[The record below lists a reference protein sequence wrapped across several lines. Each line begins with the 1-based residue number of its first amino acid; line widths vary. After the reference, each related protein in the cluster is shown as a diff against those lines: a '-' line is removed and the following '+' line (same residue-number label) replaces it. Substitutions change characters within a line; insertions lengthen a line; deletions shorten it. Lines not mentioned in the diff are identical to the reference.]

1 MTAGEARAE
10 IARKWGAWGAL
21 MHPAVGLVQ
30 GCERVGCITRP
41 TEGMF
46 QRDEGGADKP
56 ITLPAGNDD
65 LNPPLFPPAASP
77 LFLLLRGALRA
88 MRSSFRRGGGGST
101 DVQAARCGAG
111 VK

>member
-10 IARKWGAWGAL
+10 IARKGGAWGAL

-30 GCERVGCITRP
+30 GCGRVGCITRP

-46 QRDEGGADKP
+46 QRDEGGADITP

-65 LNPPLFPPAASP
+65 LNPPLFPPAASLP
-77 LFLLLRGALRA
+77 FPPR
-88 MRSSFRRGGGGST
+88 
-101 DVQAARCGAG
+101 DVAG
-111 VK
+111 DA